1 MKSINKVIND
11 KQNNLNTAV
20 LPTASTKHQDMNRQR
35 THHRD
40 TPKIL
45 KQTVASLTQHEGIHK
60 CEFKIVVKPNF
71 HDKHEYQTQVHPQ
84 S

>member
-35 THHRD
+35 TEPD
-40 TPKIL
+40 
-45 KQTVASLTQHEGIHK
+45 KQNQN
-60 CEFKIVVKPNF
+60 PNNSSQ
-71 HDKHEYQTQVHPQ
+71 KQRNRTRG
-84 S
+84 

>member
-35 THHRD
+35 TEPD
-40 TPKIL
+40 KQNQIL
-45 KQTVASLTQHEGIHK
+45 QTKAVETELNRSP
-60 CEFKIVVKPNF
+60 FP
-71 HDKHEYQTQVHPQ
+71 
-84 S
+84 

>member
-35 THHRD
+35 TEPD
-40 TPKIL
+40 KQNQNPKIQL
-45 KQTVASLTQHEGIHK
+45 NNQHDYDLLHNATYNLIQYHK
-60 CEFKIVVKPNF
+60 TI
-71 HDKHEYQTQVHPQ
+71 
-84 S
+84 